1 MKEGDYVVV
10 LDEIK
15 VMWNEYETPLN
26 ELRDSL

>member
-15 VMWNEYETPLN
+15 VMWNEYEAPLN